1 MEEFDDKWIEKF
13 EQTQT
18 LKIFYFYIDINNT
31 LHRVNQEII
40 EVNNGILTKD
50 EIVKLI
56 IKNKKKHKLINILTY
71 IITEYSETM
80 DYKHFLKSI
89 KLNDINVNNSQKLF
103 ESINNVYF
111 IFKEQTH
118 KKLKQNTTKKVI
130 IHSHRNT
137 RRKALKA
144 NSLD

>member
-13 EQTQT
+13 EKTQS
-18 LKIFYFYIDINNT
+18 LKIFYFYIDINNI
-31 LHRVNQEII
+31 LYRVNQEII
-40 EVNNGILTKD
+40 EVNNDILTKD
-50 EIVKLI
+50 EIFKLI
-56 IKNKKKHKLINILTY
+56 IKNKKKHKLVGILSY
-71 IITEYSETM
+71 IVNEFSEET
-80 DYKHFLKSI
+80 DYKYFLKSH
-89 KLNDINVNNSQKLF
+89 KLNNINLNNSQKLF

-111 IFKEQTH
+111 IFKEQNH